1 MSNFW
6 GAVQIEA
13 IEHKNVPQSC
23 LERGFACAMNCSNA
37 APGKAKASSTI
48 GYLRPSHAIAS
59 FGGDTEVA

>member
-37 APGKAKASSTI
+37 APGKAAASS
-48 GYLRPSHAIAS
+48 PS
-59 FGGDTEVA
+59 DTSAPAMQ